1 MAIALC
7 RLALQ
12 RDAVN
17 NIGLPSRFC
26 SMAEDEDFIDTNE
39 TLFGISM
46 WKSQMQFAAIS
57 ERPARLRPGQGR
69 EINLDRGRTGG
80 RGNGWKSIV
89 WRWRIKPLNDAA
101 QQSEALSLSLCPSP
115 DAFADS
121 LMEVIGQ
128 KENRRSIGVSSRLW

>member
-46 WKSQMQFAAIS
+46 WKSQMQFAAI
-57 ERPARLRPGQGR
+57 RPG
-69 EINLDRGRTGG
+69 T
-80 RGNGWKSIV
+80 
-89 WRWRIKPLNDAA
+89 
-101 QQSEALSLSLCPSP
+101 
-115 DAFADS
+115 
-121 LMEVIGQ
+121 
-128 KENRRSIGVSSRLW
+128 